1 MLDRIFLSVNGGL
14 PMNGEE
20 SELPLGRILGF
31 DMELVL
37 SIIAQG
43 VVVIGLVF
51 VLAYILY
58 NPVKNFMAE
67 RAAGI
72 KDDIDSARLDREK
85 AEQTKA
91 DYQNLLEGI
100 DQEREEILNRAHNKA
115 NEVHDNIL
123 AEAHKVAEE
132 LKAKAHNDIDIERAN
147 TADEIKRQIIEVSVL
162 VASRFVKDFSVD
174 QETQD
179 RYIDEALA
187 DWSEG
192 RYELD

>member
-1 MLDRIFLSVNGGL
+1 MLDRIFLSVSGDL
-14 PMNGEE
+14 PNGELG
-20 SELPLGRILGF
+20 ELPTGRILGF
-31 DMELVL
+31 DMELIL
-37 SIIAQG
+37 SILAQG
-43 VVVIGLVF
+43 IVVIGLVL

-85 AEQTKA
+85 AEQTKI
-91 DYQNLLEGI
+91 DYQNLLNGI